1 MSHESRGGEP
11 LVARQDRAQWR
22 ASRVEATDDPR
33 PTRHA
38 RSTSP
43 GGRAC
48 PRPPRFAV
56 GRAPRGAPPA
66 AGRRHARRGRQARGG
81 RRHGG
86 DRRRGRHEQDSRLPA
101 LRRPGRAP
109 RRGLQPGRRAAAVET
124 PRGDREQQL
133 PAGDGGRGD
142 RDLPGLPRGRPR
154 ALPVRRAPAERRPAD
169 RGRPGQQPLRP
180 RRRAGRGRRVRRP
193 AGGRPRSGGRR
204 AVGPRRRRPG
214 PFGRRLVAARR
225 APHAP
230 QRTRCSSDRSGLG
243 RPLRRR
249 EHPSGGQVTSS
260 LPGTVDPQKIQEV
273 LDGRWAH
280 VRRDAREN
288 LRDEEFLP
296 VYGETMQEARERVT
310 RMSKRLADSG
320 RVGLGFP
327 KEYGGESDSGGSVTS
342 IEMLAF
348 GDLSLMVKA
357 GVQWG
362 LFGGALQLLGTKRQ
376 HDKYLRDVM
385 SFDLPGCFA
394 MTETGHGSDVQQLR
408 TTCTYDPAT
417 QTFDLHT
424 PHQAARKDY
433 IGNAAKDG
441 RMAVVFAQLI
451 TQGKNRGVHA
461 WLVPIR
467 DENGNP
473 MPGVTIGDDG
483 PKAGLLGVDNGRLTF
498 DHVTVPRDMLLD
510 RYGQVAEDGTY
521 TSSIEN
527 ETRRFFTMLGTL
539 VRGRVSVGGSA
550 ASATKLA
557 LDIAVRYGDVRRQF
571 AAPGDDR
578 EIVINDYLVHQRK
591 LLPALATSY
600 GLHFAQGE
608 LVELMHDVQGA
619 ADLDEGA
626 QRELESRAAGLKVA
640 QTWHATRTIQMCRE
654 ACGGAGYLQE
664 NRLPHLKADTDVFT
678 TFEGDNT
685 VLLQLVAKG
694 LLTGY
699 RDTFGSL
706 DGWGRVGFIADM
718 VRETVLERTA
728 ARALIAR
735 LVDAVPG
742 RDDEVP
748 MLDRGWQLKMFEFRE
763 KHSLEGAIRRLRKN
777 STTEGMAPFDM
788 FNDVQDHVLK
798 TAQTH
803 IDRIVLEALVAGIE
817 RTPDPAA
824 KALLGRVC
832 DLYALSTIE
841 ADKGWFLEH
850 GRLTPT
856 RAKAL
861 TGAVNDLLK
870 QLRPHMRTLVDAFAI
885 PDAWLNCAIVAEE
898 PGRQETMAEHDAALR
913 AAGAQPQADATATD
927 LEMAPAQ

>member
-1 MSHESRGGEP
+1 
-11 LVARQDRAQWR
+11 
-22 ASRVEATDDPR
+22 
-33 PTRHA
+33 
-38 RSTSP
+38 
-43 GGRAC
+43 
-48 PRPPRFAV
+48 
-56 GRAPRGAPPA
+56 
-66 AGRRHARRGRQARGG
+66 
-81 RRHGG
+81 
-86 DRRRGRHEQDSRLPA
+86 
-101 LRRPGRAP
+101 
-109 RRGLQPGRRAAAVET
+109 
-124 PRGDREQQL
+124 
-133 PAGDGGRGD
+133 
-142 RDLPGLPRGRPR
+142 
-154 ALPVRRAPAERRPAD
+154 
-169 RGRPGQQPLRP
+169 
-180 RRRAGRGRRVRRP
+180 
-193 AGGRPRSGGRR
+193 
-204 AVGPRRRRPG
+204 
-214 PFGRRLVAARR
+214 
-225 APHAP
+225 
-230 QRTRCSSDRSGLG
+230 
-243 RPLRRR
+243 
-249 EHPSGGQVTSS
+249 VTST
-260 LPGTVDPQKIQEV
+260 LPTSVDPARIQEV

-280 VRRDAREN
+280 VRRDAREQ
-288 LRDEEFLP
+288 LGDPEFAP
-296 VYGETMQEARERVT
+296 VYGETMQEARERIT
-310 RMSKRLADSG
+310 RLAKKLADSG

-327 KEYGGESDSGGSVTS
+327 KEYGGEGDSGGSVTS

-362 LFGGALQLLGTKRQ
+362 LFGGAVQLLGTKQ
-376 HDKYLRDVM
+376 HHDAYLRDIM

-408 TTCTYDPAT
+408 TTCTYDPET

-451 TQGKNRGVHA
+451 TQGTNHGVHA

-473 MPGVTIGDDG
+473 CPGVTIGDDG

-498 DHVTVPRDMLLD
+498 DHVKVPREMLLD

-521 TSSIEN
+521 TSLIEN

-550 ASATKLA
+550 ASATKMA
-557 LDIAVRYGDVRRQF
+557 LDIAVRYGNVRRQF
-571 AAPGDDR
+571 AAPGKDR

-600 GLHFAQGE
+600 ALHFAQEE
-608 LVELMHDVQGA
+608 LVGTMHDVQDAVHVHGQEI
-619 ADLDEGA
+619 DETA

-640 QTWHATRTIQMCRE
+640 QTAHATRTIQMCRE

-706 DGWGRVGFIADM
+706 DGWGKVGFIADM

-728 ARALIAR
+728 ARTLIQR

-742 RDDEVP
+742 RDDDVP
-748 MLDRGWQLKMFEFRE
+748 MLDRGWQLKMFEDRE
-763 KHSLEGAIRRLRKN
+763 KHTLEGAIKRLRKN
-777 STTEGMAPFDM
+777 AATEGMEPFDM
-788 FNDVQDHVLK
+788 FNDVQDHVLR

-803 IDRIVLEALVAGIE
+803 IDRIVLEAFVAGVD
-817 RTPDPAA
+817 RTTDPAA
-824 KALLGRVC
+824 RALLDKVC
-832 DLYALSTIE
+832 DLYALWTME
-841 ADKGWFLEH
+841 QDKAWFLEH

-856 RAKAL
+856 RAKVL
-861 TGAVNDLLK
+861 TATVNQLLRE
-870 QLRPHMRTLVDAFAI
+870 LRPHMTTLVDAFAI
-885 PDAWLNCAIVAEE
+885 PEAWKAAQILVEE
-898 PGRQETMAEHDAALR
+898 DDRQEAMAARDAEVR
-913 AAGAQPQADATATD
+913 AAAQATRAPDDTATD
-927 LEMAPAQ
+927 LEVAPAQ

>member
-1 MSHESRGGEP
+1 
-11 LVARQDRAQWR
+11 
-22 ASRVEATDDPR
+22 
-33 PTRHA
+33 
-38 RSTSP
+38 
-43 GGRAC
+43 
-48 PRPPRFAV
+48 
-56 GRAPRGAPPA
+56 
-66 AGRRHARRGRQARGG
+66 
-81 RRHGG
+81 
-86 DRRRGRHEQDSRLPA
+86 
-101 LRRPGRAP
+101 
-109 RRGLQPGRRAAAVET
+109 
-124 PRGDREQQL
+124 
-133 PAGDGGRGD
+133 
-142 RDLPGLPRGRPR
+142 
-154 ALPVRRAPAERRPAD
+154 
-169 RGRPGQQPLRP
+169 
-180 RRRAGRGRRVRRP
+180 
-193 AGGRPRSGGRR
+193 
-204 AVGPRRRRPG
+204 
-214 PFGRRLVAARR
+214 
-225 APHAP
+225 
-230 QRTRCSSDRSGLG
+230 
-243 RPLRRR
+243 
-249 EHPSGGQVTSS
+249 VTSTVPPS
-260 LPGTVDPQKIQEV
+260 VDPAHLREV

-288 LRDEEFLP
+288 LRDPDFLP
-296 VYGETMQEARERVT
+296 VYGETMQEARDRVT
-310 RMSKRLADSG
+310 RAAKKLAESG

-327 KEYGGESDSGGSVTS
+327 KEFGGEADSGASVTS

-362 LFGGALQLLGTKRQ
+362 LFGGALELLGTRRQ
-376 HDKYLRDVM
+376 HEKYLRDVM

-417 QTFDLHT
+417 ETFDLHT

-451 TQGKNRGVHA
+451 AQGKNHGVHA

-467 DENGNP
+467 NEDGTPCE
-473 MPGVTIGDDG
+473 GVTIGDDG
-483 PKAGLLGVDNGRLTF
+483 PKAGLPGVDNGRLSF
-498 DHVTVPRDMLLD
+498 DHVAVPRDMLLD
-510 RYGQVAEDGTY
+510 RYGQVAADGTY

-539 VRGRVSVGGSA
+539 VRGRVSVGGSSS
-550 ASATKLA
+550 SATKLA
-557 LDIAVRYGDVRRQF
+557 LDIAVRYGNVRRQF
-571 AAPGDDR
+571 AAPGEDR

-591 LLPALATSY
+591 LLPALAKTY
-600 GLHFAQGE
+600 ALHFAQGN
-608 LVELMHDVQGA
+608 LVETMHDVQTAVHVHGEQV
-619 ADLDEGA
+619 DEAA

-640 QTWHATRTIQMCRE
+640 QTAHATQTIQMARE

-706 DGWGRVGFIADM
+706 EGWGKVGFIADM

-735 LVDAVPG
+735 LIDAVPG

-763 KHSLEGAIRRLRKN
+763 KHSLEGAIKRLRKN

-803 IDRIVLEALVAGIE
+803 IDRVVLEAFVAGVD
-817 RTPDPAA
+817 RTDDPAA
-824 KALLGRVC
+824 KALLDKVC

-841 ADKGWFLEH
+841 ADKAWYLEH
-850 GRLTPT
+850 GQLTAS
-856 RAKAL
+856 RAKLL
-861 TGAVNDLLK
+861 TGTVNQLLK
-870 QLRPHMRTLVDAFAI
+870 ELRPHVITLVDAFAI
-885 PDAWLNCAIVAEE
+885 PAEWKATKILEEE
-898 PGRQETMAEHDAALR
+898 PARQEAMAARDAELK
-913 AAGAQPQADATATD
+913 AGSGEQTPEGTATD
-927 LEMAPAQ
+927 LEVAPAQ

>member
-1 MSHESRGGEP
+1 MSSS
-11 LVARQDRAQWR
+11 V
-22 ASRVEATDDPR
+22 
-33 PTRHA
+33 PT
-38 RSTSP
+38 P
-43 GGRAC
+43 
-48 PRPPRFAV
+48 
-56 GRAPRGAPPA
+56 
-66 AGRRHARRGRQARGG
+66 
-81 RRHGG
+81 
-86 DRRRGRHEQDSRLPA
+86 
-101 LRRPGRAP
+101 
-109 RRGLQPGRRAAAVET
+109 
-124 PRGDREQQL
+124 
-133 PAGDGGRGD
+133 
-142 RDLPGLPRGRPR
+142 
-154 ALPVRRAPAERRPAD
+154 
-169 RGRPGQQPLRP
+169 
-180 RRRAGRGRRVRRP
+180 
-193 AGGRPRSGGRR
+193 
-204 AVGPRRRRPG
+204 
-214 PFGRRLVAARR
+214 
-225 APHAP
+225 
-230 QRTRCSSDRSGLG
+230 
-243 RPLRRR
+243 
-249 EHPSGGQVTSS
+249 
-260 LPGTVDPQKIQEV
+260 VDPATIQAV

-280 VRRDAREN
+280 VRKDAREN
-288 LRDEEFLP
+288 LDDPDFLP
-296 VYGETMQEARERVT
+296 VYGETMQEARERVS
-310 RMSKRLADSG
+310 RAAKKLADSG

-327 KEYGGESDSGGSVTS
+327 KAYGGEDDAGGSTTS

-362 LFGGALQLLGTKRQ
+362 LFGGAIQLLGTEQ
-376 HDKYLRDVM
+376 HHAEYLRDVM

-408 TTCTYDPAT
+408 TTCTYDPET
-417 QTFDLHT
+417 ETFDLHT

-433 IGNAAKDG
+433 IGNAARDG

-451 TQGKNRGVHA
+451 TRGKNHGVHA

-467 DENGNP
+467 DERGDP
-473 MPGVTIGDDG
+473 LPGVTIGDDG
-483 PKAGLLGVDNGRLTF
+483 PKAGLPGVDNGRLTF
-498 DHVTVPRDMLLD
+498 DHVSVPRATLLD
-510 RYGQVAEDGTY
+510 RYGQVAADGTY

-550 ASATKLA
+550 SSATKLA

-600 GLHFAQGE
+600 ALHFAQGE
-608 LVELMHDVQGA
+608 LVSTMHDVQTA
-619 ADLDEGA
+619 AHVHGKELDEEA

-640 QTWHATRTIQMCRE
+640 QTAHATRTIQMCRE

-706 DGWGRVGFIADM
+706 EGWGKVGFIADM

-735 LVDAVPG
+735 LVDAVG
-742 RDDEVP
+742 RDDEAP
-748 MLDRGWQLKMFEFRE
+748 MLARGWQLKMFEFRE
-763 KHSLEGAIRRLRKN
+763 KHALEGAIRRLRKN
-777 STTEGMAPFDM
+777 STTDGMAPFDM

-803 IDRIVLEALVAGIE
+803 IDRVVLEAFVAGVD
-817 RTPDPAA
+817 RTDDPAA
-824 KALLGRVC
+824 KALLDKVC

-841 ADKGWFLEH
+841 ADKAWFLEH
-850 GRLTPT
+850 GRLTVSRSKT
-856 RAKAL
+856 L
-861 TGAVNDLLK
+861 TGTVNQLLK
-870 QLRPHMRTLVDAFAI
+870 ELRPHIVTLVDAFAI
-885 PDAWLNCAIVAEE
+885 PVRWKAAQILREE
-898 PGRQETMAEHDAALR
+898 ADRQEAMAARDTEVR
-913 AAGAQPQADATATD
+913 AAA
-927 LEMAPAQ
+927 E

>member
-1 MSHESRGGEP
+1 
-11 LVARQDRAQWR
+11 V
-22 ASRVEATDDPR
+22 T
-33 PTRHA
+33 
-38 RSTSP
+38 TS
-43 GGRAC
+43 
-48 PRPPRFAV
+48 
-56 GRAPRGAPPA
+56 
-66 AGRRHARRGRQARGG
+66 
-81 RRHGG
+81 
-86 DRRRGRHEQDSRLPA
+86 LPA
-101 LRRPGRAP
+101 
-109 RRGLQPGRRAAAVET
+109 
-124 PRGDREQQL
+124 
-133 PAGDGGRGD
+133 
-142 RDLPGLPRGRPR
+142 
-154 ALPVRRAPAERRPAD
+154 
-169 RGRPGQQPLRP
+169 
-180 RRRAGRGRRVRRP
+180 
-193 AGGRPRSGGRR
+193 S
-204 AVGPRRRRPG
+204 
-214 PFGRRLVAARR
+214 
-225 APHAP
+225 
-230 QRTRCSSDRSGLG
+230 
-243 RPLRRR
+243 
-249 EHPSGGQVTSS
+249 
-260 LPGTVDPQKIQEV
+260 VDPKALQQI

-288 LRDEEFLP
+288 LRDPDFLP
-296 VYGETMQEARERVT
+296 VYGESVQEARERVT
-310 RMSKRLADSG
+310 RAAKKLADSG
-320 RVGLGFP
+320 RVGFGFP
-327 KEYGGESDSGGSVTS
+327 KEYGGEDDSGGSVTS

-417 QTFDLHT
+417 ETFDLHT

-451 TQGKNRGVHA
+451 TLGKNHGVHA

-467 DENGNP
+467 TDDGTP
-473 MPGVTIGDDG
+473 CPGVTIGDDG
-483 PKAGLLGVDNGRLTF
+483 AKAGLNGVDNGRLTF
-498 DHVTVPRDMLLD
+498 DHVQVPRDMLLD
-510 RYGQVAEDGTY
+510 RYGQVAADGTY
-521 TSSIEN
+521 TSTIEN

-591 LLPALATSY
+591 LLPALATTY
-600 GLHFAQGE
+600 ALNFAQGQ
-608 LVELMHDVQGA
+608 LVETMHDVQA
-619 ADLDEGA
+619 AEDLDEEA

-640 QTWHATRTIQMCRE
+640 QTWHATRTIQLCRE

-699 RDTFGSL
+699 RDAFGSL

-728 ARALIAR
+728 ARALIQR

-748 MLDRGWQLKMFEFRE
+748 MLTRGWQLKMFEFRE
-763 KHSLEGAIRRLRKN
+763 KHALEGAIRRLRKN
-777 STTEGMAPFDM
+777 AATEGMAPFDM
-788 FNDVQDHVLK
+788 FNNVQDHVLK

-803 IDRIVLEALVAGIE
+803 IDRIVLEAFVAGVD
-817 RTPDPAA
+817 RTEDPAA
-824 KALLGRVC
+824 KQLLDAVC
-832 DLYALSTIE
+832 DLYALSTLE
-841 ADKGWFLEH
+841 ADKAWFLEH
-850 GRLTPT
+850 GQLTPA
-856 RAKAL
+856 RAKLL
-861 TGAVNDLLK
+861 TSTVNQLLRD
-870 QLRPHMRTLVDAFAI
+870 LRPHMRTLVDAFAI
-885 PDAWLNCAIVAEE
+885 PDEWKAARILQEE
-898 PGRQETMAEHDAALR
+898 TDRQESMAAHDAELR
-913 AAGAQPQADATATD
+913 AGAGQDTPEGTATA
-927 LEMAPAQ
+927 LEIAPAQ